1 MIKIALADSD
11 LDYIGRLETVLN
23 NYKELAI
30 SIYSEKKALE
40 NALASKKFDVLLFD
54 PSIYEGQI
62 EVGKD
67 TLVIMLY
74 DDELPVPDGCASY
87 KKVKKFQRIS
97 TTYQQIMYEYSEYA
111 QRKGIVI
118 GGNKTRTIAV
128 YSPIGGS
135 GKTTVALATAL
146 RLSLEGKKTFYMNLE
161 DAASDDCFLQSSSD
175 KGLSEIAANLG
186 TNIDFTMKIQGI
198 LQQKND
204 CMFYLKHFDSPNDV
218 YELSGDE
225 RIDLLE
231 KIENTKLFDVIV
243 IDMSSSLKA
252 EELKIFEAV
261 DSILL
266 VERNSS
272 ISNNK
277 MKLFLNQMHIINSN
291 KSKMS
296 RVINFNM
303 GMGSR
308 VESDIPVVG
317 TINATQNPE
326 SAGFISWLAEQP
338 ATNFALDLIG

>member
-272 ISNNK
+272 ISNTK
-277 MKLFLNQMHIINSN
+277 MKLFLNQMHIINNN

-303 GMGSR
+303 GMGSG